1 MYSFNILGA
10 KVLLFTW
17 RVLLIDFLIL
27 YLVRLFKLFQHP
39 CFILAKIF
47 REILRFKLL
56 LFSIDDYA
64 FSVNVHV
71 RS

>member
-1 MYSFNILGA
+1 MNCFNILGA
-10 KVLLFTW
+10 KVLFFAR

-27 YLVRLFKLFQHP
+27 CLINLFKLFQHP

-47 REILRFKLL
+47 REILRLKLL
-56 LFSIDDYA
+56 LFSVNDYA